1 MNLQNIIRYNKHSN
15 KIKIAKSYSDDYIV
29 LFTSLSS
36 WRSGSVLRK
45 NRFSQSR
52 FSNVVQFKRKE
63 RSLCLQRLIYYMR
76 LYQIIQFQ
84 RRLLVQT
91 KEHSFLST
99 LVKIQYFYLNYYSF
113 YASLYT
119 IPLLFER
126 TSDSCDAATERQGR
140 R

>member
-1 MNLQNIIRYNKHSN
+1 MATHITITSFSAYFNNYNDTII
-15 KIKIAKSYSDDYIV
+15 
-29 LFTSLSS
+29 LFTPLSS
-36 WRSGSVLRK
+36 WRSGSLLRK
-45 NRFSQSR
+45 NRYSQSR
-52 FSNVVQFKRKE
+52 FSNVAQFKLEE

-84 RRLLVQT
+84 RRLFVLT

-99 LVKIQYFYLNYYSF
+99 LVKIPYFYLNYYSF
-113 YASLYT
+113 YASLNT

-126 TSDSCDAATERQGR
+126 TSDSRERQGR

>member
-1 MNLQNIIRYNKHSN
+1 STII
-15 KIKIAKSYSDDYIV
+15 

-36 WRSGSVLRK
+36 WRSGFLLRK

-52 FSNVVQFKRKE
+52 FSNVAQFKREE
-63 RSLCLQRLIYYMR
+63 RSLCLQLLIYYMR

-84 RRLLVQT
+84 RRLFILT

-99 LVKIQYFYLNYYSF
+99 VVKIPYFYLNYYSF
-113 YASLYT
+113 YASLHT

-126 TSDSCDAATERQGR
+126 TSDLRDAPTERQGR